1 MHPRFGSLVRS
12 SLRLK
17 LAACAAAAVSLAQ
30 TPPAYTIDT
39 VAGSGPVGGLG
50 SYGGDGGPA
59 VSARLSRPNGI
70 AADGAGNIFITD
82 AGNNRIRK
90 IDIVSGIVST
100 VAGNGVFGYGGDG
113 GPAVSARLNSPSG
126 VAVDGAGN
134 IFIADSGN
142 YRIRKVDAGSGVI
155 STVAG
160 NGEAAPREEDSAEGN
175 SSGDGGPAVAARLG
189 NPVSIAA
196 DGAGN
201 IFIAD
206 SGNHSIRKVAAD
218 SGVIS
223 TVAGNGK
230 YGYGGDGGPA
240 AEAALYYPF
249 AVAFDGAGNLLI
261 ADTFNT
267 RIRKVDTDSGVI
279 STVAGNGVSG
289 GGGDGGPATDAQ
301 LSRPN
306 GIAADGAGNIFIA
319 DAGNNRIRKIDTVS
333 GAVSTVAGNGQYGY
347 GGDDGPA
354 AEARLNHPLNIAAD
368 GAGNLFI
375 ADYGNHRIRR
385 LTPQQAVPPPAV
397 FAGGIVL
404 ASGFPIVRS
413 ISPNAIVSVF
423 GQHFMPQGRTDGA
436 ALDAAGRVAVN
447 RGSFCLEIGGKRAP
461 LFYVHPT
468 QINAQAP
475 HDLPAG
481 QATVTA
487 VRGCGTALER
497 RSEAASVTVA
507 AVSPAFFNIG
517 SDRDGRNPLAA
528 QHGGG
533 TAPIGSPDLGAGF
546 TPAAPGEIVT
556 LYGTGFGPTEPAFDA
571 GRIPGAASNLAYP
584 ISILVGGMAV
594 PAADVLYAGMAG
606 CCAGLYQ
613 FVLRL
618 PDGLPDGDAAV
629 TATVQDVSTPQ
640 GPFLTVRRQR

>member
-1 MHPRFGSLVRS
+1 MRPQLGSLVRS
-12 SLRLK
+12 SLQIK
-17 LAACAAAAVSLAQ
+17 LAACAAAAVALAQ

-59 VSARLSRPNGI
+59 VSARLSRPNGV
-70 AADGAGNIFITD
+70 AADSAGNIFITD

-90 IDIVSGIVST
+90 IDTVSGTVST
-100 VAGNGVFGYGGDG
+100 VAGNGDFGYGGDG
-113 GPAVSARLNSPSG
+113 GPAASARLNTPSG
-126 VAVDGAGN
+126 IAVDGAGN

-142 YRIRKVDAGSGVI
+142 YRIRKVDADSGII

-201 IFIAD
+201 LFIAD
-206 SGNHSIRKVAAD
+206 SGNHSIRKVDAD

-223 TVAGNGK
+223 TVAGNGQ
-230 YGYGGDGGPA
+230 YGYGGDDGPA
-240 AEAALYYPF
+240 AEAALHSPLS
-249 AVAFDGAGNLLI
+249 VAFDGAGNLLI
-261 ADTFNT
+261 ADTLNN

-279 STVAGNGVSG
+279 STVAGNGVGG

-301 LSRPN
+301 LFQPN
-306 GIAADGAGNIFIA
+306 GIVADGSGNIFIA

-333 GAVSTVAGNGQYGY
+333 GAVSTVAGNGVFGY

-354 AEARLNHPLNIAAD
+354 ADAQFNFPLNIAAD

-397 FAGGIVL
+397 SAGGIIL
-404 ASGFPIVRS
+404 ASGYPIVHS

-423 GQHFMPQGRTDGA
+423 GQHFMPQGRTAGA

-461 LFYVHPT
+461 LFYVSPR

-475 HDLPAG
+475 HDLPVG

-507 AVSPAFFNIG
+507 AVSPAFFNLP
-517 SDRDGRNPLAA
+517 RDGRYPLAA

-533 TAPIGSPDLGAGF
+533 TALVGSPDLGAGF

-571 GRIPGAASNLAYP
+571 GRIPGAASNLVYP
-584 ISILVGGMAV
+584 ISILVGGMTV
-594 PAADVLYAGMAG
+594 PAADVLYAGAAG